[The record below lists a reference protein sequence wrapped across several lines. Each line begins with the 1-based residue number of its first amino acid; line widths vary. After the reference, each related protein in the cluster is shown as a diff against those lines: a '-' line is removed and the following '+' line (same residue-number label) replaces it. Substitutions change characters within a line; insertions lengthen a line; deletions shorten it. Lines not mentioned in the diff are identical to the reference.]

1 MSFVCRRIYVNKIN
15 LILFD
20 GPMRRAYSK
29 GFLVVFSCDLKIIK
43 KVIAQYKNSGMLLA
57 VISAADS

>member
-1 MSFVCRRIYVNKIN
+1 
-15 LILFD
+15 
-20 GPMRRAYSK
+20 MRRAYSK